1 MVEEFIPIVM
11 FAGITLVLSLYF
23 WFRYRAR
30 LDMQQTVR
38 LALDKGHDLS
48 PEMIDRLGHPRAS
61 KDKDL
66 RIALIWPGIAG
77 GMLLCSFVVPD
88 PTGDAQRGL
97 LAGASFPF
105 ALGIAYLIMWRFTS
119 RD

>member
-1 MVEEFIPIVM
+1 MTEDFIPIVM
-11 FAGITLVLSLYF
+11 FSGITLVMCLYF

-48 PEMIDRLGHPRAS
+48 PEMIDRLGHPKAS

-66 RIALIWPGIAG
+66 RIALIWLGIAG
-77 GMLLCSFVVPD
+77 GMFLCSFVVPD
-88 PTGDAQRGL
+88 PTDDAQRGL
-97 LAGASFPF
+97 LAAAAFPF
-105 ALGIAYLIMWRFTS
+105 MLGIAYLAMWRFTS